1 MILAYFIVCWC
12 EQMDWAQVLKT
23 SIALFLCLIYWS
35 FSYCYYKSTCSSIL
49 CLNYM
54 KSREHPY
61 NMWNHVCVDISM
73 LFSLFL
79 KKFVKFSVI
88 LLETTIHLS
97 FYLINLRIFQNENR
111 MESMKSFTV
120 VYM

>member
-1 MILAYFIVCWC
+1 
-12 EQMDWAQVLKT
+12 
-23 SIALFLCLIYWS
+23 
-35 FSYCYYKSTCSSIL
+35 
-49 CLNYM
+49 M

-61 NMWNHVCVDISM
+61 NMWNHACVDISM

-79 KKFVKFSVI
+79 KKIVKFSVI